1 MAREGEGF
9 NDALRVVQSLP
20 FSNSL
25 KGKLYFLSTIGDK
38 IIDTLTFTTSYYLSY
53 ISFAPV
59 KLTFS
64 PNSPQNNVASWFREL
79 WAIYL
84 QLSMG
89 EGVFSMI

>member
-1 MAREGEGF
+1 MAREGEGL

-38 IIDTLTFTTSYYLSY
+38 IIDTLTSYYLSY

-64 PNSPQNNVASWFREL
+64 PNSPQNNVAS
-79 WAIYL
+79 
-84 QLSMG
+84 
-89 EGVFSMI
+89 

>member
-1 MAREGEGF
+1 MAREGEGL

-64 PNSPQNNVASWFREL
+64 PNSPKTMLHRDFVSFEL
-79 WAIYL
+79 CTCNIQWGRGCF
-84 QLSMG
+84 Q
-89 EGVFSMI
+89 

>member
-1 MAREGEGF
+1 MASMAREGEGF

-64 PNSPQNNVASWFREL
+64 PNSPQNNVAS
-79 WAIYL
+79 
-84 QLSMG
+84 
-89 EGVFSMI
+89 